1 MFLISLGIEKYL
13 LNEKDTNIR
22 IDLVQQIKQLI
33 LPNEMGEVFKVMALS
48 KKQAVKLDGFK
59 EQDLTKK
66 L

>member
-13 LNEKDTNIR
+13 LNEKDTNTR
-22 IDLVQQIKQLI
+22 IDLAQQIKQLI

-59 EQDLTKK
+59 EQDLIKK